1 MMTETVGVPVGTRLV
16 LDVGPV
22 AHGGHCV
29 ARHAGQVVFVRHT
42 LPGEQV
48 RAVVTEI
55 GPGGKFLRADAV
67 EVLRAAP
74 ERVVPPCPWSGP
86 GRCGG
91 CDWQHVDLRAPR
103 ALKLSVV
110 LEQFTRLAGIDLPA
124 LLGREITVE
133 SMPGEKS
140 GLGWRTR
147 VEFAVDDQGQPG
159 LRQHRSHDIVPVDDC
174 LIADPRII
182 DTGVLRQSHAGS
194 TAVDVVLPSIGETVV
209 VEVPGGPVPDVRER
223 VVLDDGDLEFG
234 VSARGFWQVHPAA
247 AHTFV
252 TTILDWLRPR
262 EGEQVVDLYSGVGV
276 FAAALARRVGPR
288 GSVTAIEGDRVATEN
303 ARDNLAEMPW
313 VQVQH
318 DRVDR
323 AVRRLLRSDHE
334 IGLVVLD
341 PPRTGAGRQ
350 VSRDIAGLHA
360 RSIGYV
366 ACDPAALARDVGFL
380 AEYGYRLRDLR
391 VFDAFP
397 MTHHMELVA
406 VLDAE

>member
-1 MMTETVGVPVGTRLV
+1 MTDSVGVPVGTRLV
-16 LDVGPV
+16 LDIGPV

-48 RAVVTEI
+48 RAVVTEV
-55 GPGGKFLRADAV
+55 GPGGKFLRADAL

-74 ERVVPPCPWSGP
+74 ERVTPPCPWSGP

-91 CDWQHVDLRAPR
+91 CDWQHVDLRAQR

-110 LEQFTRLAGIDLPA
+110 LEQFTRLARIDLPA
-124 LLGREITVE
+124 HLGREVTVE
-133 SMPGEKS
+133 SMPGDQS
-140 GLGWRTR
+140 GMGWRTR
-147 VEFAVDDQGQPG
+147 VEFAVDADGQPG

-182 DTGVLRQSHAGS
+182 DTGVLGVGHEGS
-194 TAVDVVLPSIGETVV
+194 TALDVIIPSIGRPVV
-209 VEVPGGPVPDVRER
+209 VEVPGGRVPDVRER
-223 VVLDDGDLEFG
+223 VALAEGDLDFT

-247 AHTFV
+247 ARTFV
-252 TTILDWLRPR
+252 TTILDWLQPR

-288 GSVTAIEGDRVATEN
+288 GAVTAIEGDRVATDN
-303 ARDNLAEMPW
+303 ARDNLADLPW

-350 VSRDIAGLHA
+350 VCRDIAGLHA

-366 ACDPAALARDVGFL
+366 ACDPAALARDVGCL

-406 VLDAE
+406 VLDAV